1 MVLVSFEKEH
11 CLGTRPLASLSLWW
25 KGKGKMPVALAIVKS
40 EELKYPPQDFPL
52 SAWYH
57 FSLQQHRVAAWIELS
72 PIPTLHSYVEAITPS
87 PSQCDI
93 IWT

>member
-40 EELKYPPQDFPL
+40 EELKAVPPSRL
-52 SAWYH
+52 S
-57 FSLQQHRVAAWIELS
+57 SLSMVPFLFTATQS
-72 PIPTLHSYVEAITPS
+72 SS
-87 PSQCDI
+87 MD
-93 IWT
+93 